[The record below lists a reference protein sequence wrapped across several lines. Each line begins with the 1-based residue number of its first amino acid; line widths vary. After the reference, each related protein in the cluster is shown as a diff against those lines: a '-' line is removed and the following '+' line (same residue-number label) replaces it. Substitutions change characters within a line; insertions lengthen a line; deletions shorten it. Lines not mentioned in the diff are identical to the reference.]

1 MVNLKL
7 YKKLNNIPRFN
18 IGADGNN
25 ITAFKPGTGFDTLPK
40 ESLTKSTYWSP
51 TVGNLGN
58 NGNQLKQQIT
68 GSINP
73 TYQNN
78 SPGAAGSSGA
88 GVSAGVG
95 AGINIASSAV
105 NFAGNTIN
113 SFSKNS
119 LDSVDTLSTNAGT
132 SNGYINGINY
142 QRVNDI
148 DSDSEMNKVNA
159 ENTSNTLSTVGSGAA
174 LGATVGSIIP
184 GLGTVVGG
192 AIGAVG
198 GLVTGLF
205 GGAGR
210 KREAERRIYE
220 AKQLQLRTNQF
231 NRSSADTQGLQQ
243 DYARQYGDNDN
254 KLLYANKGKDVK
266 SIKRINNNHR
276 LRQVKRK
283 GC

>member
-7 YKKLNNIPRFN
+7 YKKLNNIPHFDG
-18 IGADGNN
+18 GAD
-25 ITAFKPGTGFDTLPK
+25 AFLQSGGPTWLTSKP
-40 ESLTKSTYWSP
+40 
-51 TVGNLGN
+51 NLN
-58 NGNQLKQQIT
+58 DISAQSKTPAFMSNGL
-68 GSINP
+68 
-73 TYQNN
+73 
-78 SPGAAGSSGA
+78 SGA
-88 GVSAGVG
+88 KINNGVG

-148 DSDSEMNKVNA
+148 DSNSEMNKVNA

-205 GGAGR
+205 GGASR
-210 KREAERRIYE
+210 KRKAERRIYE

-243 DYARQYGDNDN
+243 DYARQYGNNDN